1 MSITVNIY
9 YTGTGDSALKFVRE
23 MVDSGTVAKI
33 RAVPGNLRYD
43 YFVPVDDCQTV
54 LLIDSWKDQASI
66 DRHHASPMMAKIAEL
81 RDKYDLHM
89 KVERYVEDD
98 GIPESDDKF
107 IRK

>member
-43 YFVPVDDCQTV
+43 YFVVKPSC
-54 LLIDSWKDQASI
+54 
-66 DRHHASPMMAKIAEL
+66 
-81 RDKYDLHM
+81 
-89 KVERYVEDD
+89 
-98 GIPESDDKF
+98 
-107 IRK
+107 